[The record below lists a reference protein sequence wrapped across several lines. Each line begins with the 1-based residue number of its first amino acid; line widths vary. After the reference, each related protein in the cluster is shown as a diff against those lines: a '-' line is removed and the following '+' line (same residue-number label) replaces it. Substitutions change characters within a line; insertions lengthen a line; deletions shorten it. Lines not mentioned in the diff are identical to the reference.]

1 MGHLNLTETPPC
13 LPKAKA
19 ITHHGLAL
27 TSATALPLTTLA
39 TETALDDPYSVVD
52 YFGRLSQATNL
63 SLPPAIAK
71 AAGSRAS
78 NNNKP
83 LNAQQVF
90 KLFQY
95 VASLSLSLSHSAT
108 VTALRRNAL
117 TAALFAGTSRTPGIS
132 S

>member
-19 ITHHGLAL
+19 ITSHGLAL

-95 VASLSLSLSHSAT
+95 VASLSLSHTVPLS
-108 VTALRRNAL
+108 LL
-117 TAALFAGTSRTPGIS
+117 CAAML
-132 S
+132 